1 MNSICIL
8 LTDHE
13 SINEEIIINSY
24 KELLIAKINKIYFVG
39 CQIKFKKIYKK
50 FNLQKKFK
58 FINANLNQNQYFEY
72 LRVITYKAIRIS
84 KKEKGVLIL
93 NMPLDKKK
101 FLKNKFPGFTEF
113 FSYCLNKKKDENML
127 LYSEKGFSVC
137 PLTTHI
143 EIKNVEKNINEKK
156 LKNCIKNIIN
166 FYQKLNKKIE
176 IIVLGLNPH
185 ASVDFNKDTKDNSL
199 INKIVKNM
207 RKKKINITGPISADT
222 AFMGNLRKKVFVGMY
237 HDQVLIPFKALNK
250 FDGINITIGK
260 KILRLSPDHGTAK
273 NLKRNKQNINNKSF
287 LRCLDFCSKKLNV

>member
-13 SINEEIIINSY
+13 SINEEIIISSY
-24 KELLIAKINKIYFVG
+24 KNLLTAKINKIYFVG
-39 CQIKFKKIYKK
+39 CQKKFKKIYKK
-50 FNLQKKFK
+50 FNLKKKFR
-58 FINANLNQNQYFEY
+58 FINVNLKQNQYFEY
-72 LRVITYKAIRIS
+72 LRFITNKAIKIC
-84 KKEKGVLIL
+84 KKEKDMLIL
-93 NMPLDKKK
+93 NMPLNKKK

-113 FSYCLNKKKDENML
+113 FSYCVNKKKDENML
-127 LYSEKGFSVC
+127 LYSEKEFSVC

-143 EIKNVEKNINEKK
+143 EIKNVEKNINKK
-156 LKNCIKNIIN
+156 KIENCIFNIVN
-166 FYQKLNKKIE
+166 FYRKLNKKIE

-185 ASVDFNKDTKDNSL
+185 ASIDFDKGTKDNML

-207 RKKKINITGPISADT
+207 SKKKINIKGPVSADT
-222 AFMGNLRKKVFVGMY
+222 AFMGNLRKKVFIGMY

-273 NLKRNKQNINNKSF
+273 NLKRERKYISNKSF

>member
-72 LRVITYKAIRIS
+72 LRVITYKAIEIC

-101 FLKNKFPGFTEF
+101 
-113 FSYCLNKKKDENML
+113 
-127 LYSEKGFSVC
+127 
-137 PLTTHI
+137 I
-143 EIKNVEKNINEKK
+143 
-156 LKNCIKNIIN
+156 
-166 FYQKLNKKIE
+166 
-176 IIVLGLNPH
+176 
-185 ASVDFNKDTKDNSL
+185 
-199 INKIVKNM
+199 
-207 RKKKINITGPISADT
+207 
-222 AFMGNLRKKVFVGMY
+222 
-237 HDQVLIPFKALNK
+237 
-250 FDGINITIGK
+250 
-260 KILRLSPDHGTAK
+260 
-273 NLKRNKQNINNKSF
+273 
-287 LRCLDFCSKKLNV
+287 SKK